1 MKKNYLFGLAILFAT
16 GASAQ
21 VTKKVSKHIEKSF
34 VTTEVGNKAD
44 GTITPKAGGDIV
56 WQDDFSNLTNWTID
70 NAGQTGP
77 TFGWNINATES
88 SWWTNQVIN
97 STSDGNFAEVNNG
110 NPTLTPGTQA
120 LNVVYTL
127 TTAQPIP
134 ITTNALTLS
143 FLQYGAKFNDAQEIY
158 ISTDGTSWTLVGDN
172 SDLPTLSAAGGAPY
186 ANPSEKSINL
196 ATLVPGT
203 ATQIWVRFSWTTGF
217 PAQATNPNVWVAY
230 GWMLDDVKIIETFG
244 NDLKLNGIAW
254 GVDNGFE
261 ILPYYKTP
269 IAQVQPVNIG
279 GIVEN
284 AGSLDKTDAVF
295 NATVTSAS
303 FAGSSAA
310 STILAYQSDTLFTT
324 VNFTPTPAV
333 GTFVINGFGVQSAL
347 DDIPSNNTSAE
358 TVNYE
363 ITAYTYARD
372 KDNKTGTFSNT
383 DAQGLPT
390 QYELCNQ
397 FDVFTGT
404 PASGVDFF
412 VDQTTSTDAI
422 VYVNIRDLNSAAF
435 DVLEQ
440 SSDYI
445 IQAGDKNKF
454 ITLQFATDYITTD
467 ATSYLV
473 CVGSYGGV
481 GTTDLV
487 IGTSGESA
495 VQTSFLYD
503 QPVDTWFYTTSTPM
517 VRLSFAPNTTS
528 TIELSNEFIAATNVY
543 PNPTS
548 GLVNV
553 DFTLNSSSD
562 VSLEVIDVT
571 GKVIYT
577 NNAGVLANGSNSLS
591 INANSF
597 QAGVY
602 YVNVLTNGTKVTR
615 KLIKE

>member
-16 GASAQ
+16 GATAQ
-21 VTKKVSKHIEKSF
+21 VTKKFSKHIEKSF
-34 VTTEVGNKAD
+34 STSAVGNKAD

-56 WQDDFSNLTNWTID
+56 WQDDFTNPLNWTID
-70 NAGQTGP
+70 NAGQTAA
-77 TFGWNINATES
+77 TFGWNVNSTES

-110 NPTLTPGTQA
+110 NPTANPGTQA

-127 TTAQPIP
+127 TTAQPIA

-143 FLQYGAKFNDAQEIY
+143 FLQYGAKFNDAQEMY
-158 ISTDGTSWTLVGDN
+158 ISTDGTTWVLVGDN

-186 ANPSEKSINL
+186 ANSSEKSINL
-196 ATLVPGT
+196 ATLVPTT
-203 ATQIWVRFSWTTGF
+203 ATQIWVRFSWTTAF
-217 PAQATNPNVWVAY
+217 PAEAANPNVWITY
-230 GWMLDDVKIIETFG
+230 GWMIDDVKLIETFG
-244 NDLKLNGIAW
+244 NDLKLNGIVW

-279 GIVEN
+279 GVVEN
-284 AGSLDKTDAVF
+284 AGSLDKSDAVF
-295 NATVTSAS
+295 NANITSAAFS
-303 FAGSSAA
+303 GSSAA

-324 VNFTPTPAV
+324 ANFTPTAAV
-333 GTFVINGFGVQSAL
+333 GTFIIDGFAVQSAV
-347 DDIPSNNTSAE
+347 DDIPSNNAITE
-358 TVNYE
+358 TVNFE
-363 ITAYTYARD
+363 VTDYTYARD
-372 KDNKTGTFSNT
+372 KGVQSGTFSNQ
-383 DAQGLPT
+383 DAQGLPS

-397 FDVFTGT
+397 FDIFTGT

-412 VDQTTSTDAI
+412 VDQTTATDA
-422 VYVNIRDLNSAAF
+422 VVFVTIRDLNSATL

-440 SSDYI
+440 SADYI

-473 CVGSYGGV
+473 CAGTYGGV

-503 QPVDTWFYTTSTPM
+503 MPVDTWFYTTSTPM

-528 TIELSNEFIAATNVY
+528 TTELSNEFIAAANVY

-548 GLVNV
+548 GAVNV
-553 DFTLNSSSD
+553 DFTLNSASD
-562 VSLEVIDVT
+562 VSLEVIDIT
-571 GKVIYT
+571 GKIIYT

-591 INANSF
+591 IDANSF

>member
-34 VTTEVGNKAD
+34 VTSEVGNKAD
-44 GTITPKAGGDIV
+44 GMITPKAGGDIV

-158 ISTDGTSWTLVGDN
+158 ISTDGTAWTLVGDN

-284 AGSLDKTDAVF
+284 AGSLDKSDAVF

-324 VNFTPTPAV
+324 ANFTPTPAV

-347 DDIPSNNTSAE
+347 DDIPSNNTIAE

-363 ITAYTYARD
+363 ITDYTYARD
-372 KDNKTGTFSNT
+372 RDNKTGTFSNT
-383 DAQGLPT
+383 DAQGAPVGF
-390 QYELCNQ
+390 ELCNQ

-412 VDQTTSTDAI
+412 VDQTTATDAI
-422 VYVNIRDLNSAAF
+422 VFVNIRDIGSATF

-517 VRLSFAPNTTS
+517 VRLSFAPNSTS
-528 TIELSNEFIAATNVY
+528 TQELSNEFIAAANVY

-591 INANSF
+591 IDVNSF
-597 QAGVY
+597 QSGVY